1 MMKSKEVKKTVVAEH
16 FLMMWEEEGIVSR
29 LFLAFDVQ
37 RKNCS
42 QHIMNNLGK
51 FV

>member
-1 MMKSKEVKKTVVAEH
+1 MKNKEVKKTVVAEH
-16 FLMMWEEEGIVSR
+16 FLMMWEEDV
-29 LFLAFDVQ
+29 FLAFDVQ